1 MAVMTLAQA
10 AVWCGGRVEKQYES
24 LTFSGASND
33 SRTIL
38 PGQLFVALV
47 GVRDGN
53 DFAPM
58 AFERGAAAVLTSRSD
73 LPYPAIVVDDP
84 RIALGQIAA
93 GLRQQTGMK
102 VVGVTGSVGKST
114 TKEMIAATLE
124 GDFLVSKTPAN
135 FNNDLGLPM
144 AILAMEADTQVAVL
158 EMGMSHFGEIS
169 YLSHIARPDI
179 GVITNIGTMHMEN
192 LGSREGIL
200 RAKLEICDAMALDAP
215 LCLYGDD
222 TYLWG
227 SREKLA
233 RPITYFGYENSDCT
247 VRATNICQ
255 TAGQLR
261 FDVRAGERCFPVT
274 LPMEGQHFVSD
285 ALAAISVALTLG
297 VAPDRI
303 ADRLSRFQNMAGRQ
317 EIFEVKGRTIIKD
330 CYNAGPESMAA
341 ALQVLGAR
349 PGRRIAVLGDML
361 ELGSATVQAHLD
373 TGRLAARCADI
384 LLTYGPNG
392 ALVCRGAQESGMDET
407 MIFAFDDRTAMAE
420 KLKEICVPGDVLLF
434 KGSHGMHMELV
445 LDQFLQN
452 SQR

>member
-1 MAVMTLAQA
+1 MAVITLAQA
-10 AVWCGGRVEKQYES
+10 AAWCSGRVEKQFENI
-24 LTFSGASND
+24 TFCGASND

-58 AFERGAAAVLTSRSD
+58 AFRRGAAAVLTTRTD
-73 LPYPAIVVDDP
+73 LPFPAIVVDDP
-84 RIALGQIAA
+84 RIALGRIAA
-93 GLRQQTGMK
+93 ALRQQTGMK

-114 TKEMIAATLE
+114 TKEMIAAALE

-144 AILAMEADTQVAVL
+144 AILAMEEETQVAVL

-169 YLSHIARPDI
+169 YLSHIAKPDI

-200 RAKLEICDAMALDAP
+200 RAKLEICDGMTTDAP

-222 TYLWG
+222 VYLWG
-227 SREKLA
+227 SRENMT
-233 RPITYFGYENSDCT
+233 RPVIYFGNENDCCA
-247 VRATNICQ
+247 VRAENICQ
-255 TAGQLR
+255 QAGNLR
-261 FDVRAGERCFPVT
+261 FDVRAGEERFPVS
-274 LPMEGQHFVSD
+274 LPLEGRHFVSD

-297 VAPDRI
+297 VAPQRI
-303 ADRLSRFQNMAGRQ
+303 TDRLSRFRNMAGRQ
-317 EIFEVKGRTIIKD
+317 EIFEAKQMTIIKD

-349 PGRRIAVLGDML
+349 SGRRIAVLGDML
-361 ELGSATVQAHLD
+361 ELGSATAQAHLD
-373 TGRLAARCADI
+373 TGRLAARTADL

-392 ALVCRGAQESGMDET
+392 KLVCQGAEEAGMNINC
-407 MIFAFDDRTAMAE
+407 IFSFDDRAAMAD
-420 KLKEICVPGDVLLF
+420 KLRQVCVTGDVLLF

-452 SQR
+452 